1 MEFLDS
7 LGYLAKPCLRVT
19 KDSRSTQ
26 NPGVDSLASG
36 AFFNFLGNM
45 SVLTRQSDEELL
57 EFKCSCVLRKPRCQ
71 SSRH

>member
-7 LGYLAKPCLRVT
+7 LGYLGKPCLRVT

-45 SVLTRQSDEELL
+45 SILTKHRVTRSYWNSNAAV
-57 EFKCSCVLRKPRCQ
+57 F
-71 SSRH
+71 

>member
-26 NPGVDSLASG
+26 NPPGVDSLASG
-36 AFFNFLGNM
+36 AFFNFLGNL
-45 SVLTRQSDEELL
+45 SILTQHRVTRSYWNSNAAV
-57 EFKCSCVLRKPRCQ
+57 F
-71 SSRH
+71 

>member
-26 NPGVDSLASG
+26 NLGVDSLASG

-45 SVLTRQSDEELL
+45 SVLTRHRVIRSYWN
-57 EFKCSCVLRKPRCQ
+57 
-71 SSRH
+71 SSAAVF